1 MRCCV
6 SISYPVYSSK
16 TVLIIFIG
24 GFLLAGFSGVDFV
37 CSVSTHSSVASWVN
51 DRKHVLILMFYT
63 SVCCVS
69 LVLFLLS
76 YTLVNAASFIFGYSA
91 SKNLGDC

>member
-24 GFLLAGFSGVDFV
+24 DFLLAGFSGVDFV
-37 CSVSTHSSVASWVN
+37 CSDSTHSSVASWVN
-51 DRKHVLILMFYT
+51 DRKQVLLLVFYT
-63 SVCCVS
+63 SVCCVL
-69 LVLFLLS
+69 LVLFLVCS
-76 YTLVNAASFIFGYSA
+76 TLVNAAYFIFGYSS
-91 SKNLGDC
+91 SKNLSGC